1 VPVAAGV
8 VIALCVHGVK
18 AAARPVVNATTAG
31 VGAPV
36 ASTAEDFGSVVL
48 SLLAILLPVLVLLG
62 LALLVLGGWWV
73 IRRRRRRKREQRP
86 VEGVGTRR
94 LFG

>member
-1 VPVAAGV
+1 
-8 VIALCVHGVK
+8 
-18 AAARPVVNATTAG
+18 
-31 VGAPV
+31 
-36 ASTAEDFGSVVL
+36 VL
-48 SLLAILLPVLVLLG
+48 SLLAILLPVLDLLG